1 MAKYYGTIGFA
12 STEETEPGRW
22 EENITERNYCGDV
35 VRNTRRLQ
43 ASVSS
48 VNDNVVVSNQISIVA
63 DPYAQLNFHAIRY
76 ATFMGAKWKV
86 TEVDVQYPRLILT
99 MGDVYNG
106 EQA

>member
-12 STEETEPGRW
+12 SSEETEPGIW
-22 EENITERNYCGDV
+22 EEKITERNYCGDV

-43 ASVSS
+43 TSVSS
-48 VNDNVVVSNQISIVA
+48 VNDNVVVSNQISIVP
-63 DPYAQLNFHAIRY
+63 DPHAPSNFHATRS

-86 TEVDVQYPRLILT
+86 TEVDVQYPSLILT